1 MPEAERADQGEGL
14 LRTNLEDQ
22 EEMEQWEP
30 RSRAGTEKHRTA
42 KQRQKSTDD
51 GKWVSEWQAKLNVV
65 GIK

>member
-1 MPEAERADQGEGL
+1 MHTWLGSEWEGQFSLCWEPGKMPEAERADQGEGL

-42 KQRQKSTDD
+42 KQR
-51 GKWVSEWQAKLNVV
+51 
-65 GIK
+65 